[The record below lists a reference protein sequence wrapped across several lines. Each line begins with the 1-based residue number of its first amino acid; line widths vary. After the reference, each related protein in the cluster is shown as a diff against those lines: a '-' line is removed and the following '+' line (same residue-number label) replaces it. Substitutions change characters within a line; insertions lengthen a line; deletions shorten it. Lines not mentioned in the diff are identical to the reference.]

1 MSQIAGTM
9 CGEAQLRYEMAQT
22 VEDWKGCYAWA
33 VGAMTEL
40 RRSETALENV
50 LKQYVNYAEDGVT
63 EEVMKKYASELKKL
77 AADEEFKKPDFL
89 KNPPEDPVLGKI
101 LKYSRPEERE

>member
-33 VGAMTEL
+33 VGTMTEL

-50 LKQYVNYAEDGVT
+50 LKQYVNYAE
-63 EEVMKKYASELKKL
+63 
-77 AADEEFKKPDFL
+77 FKKPDFL
-89 KNPPEDPVLGKI
+89 KKPPEDPVLGKI